1 MRRNLLRLIGLGLAA
16 VAVILYINSIGDD
29 GGDHGGDHGGS
40 NGRGETGGGTGPDPA
55 ARLRCAK
62 DSHIAAARATAAP
75 TSRETR
81 TPEQLATAWAQAR
94 SSALLAGL
102 HRVYEQPDRID
113 IAFDAEAHTVA
124 VLTFRS
130 YEPLGWHLDAVVAC
144 QQDRSSTPAAPPS
157 GP

>member
-1 MRRNLLRLIGLGLAA
+1 MRRNLLRLLGLGLAA

-29 GGDHGGDHGGS
+29 GG
-40 NGRGETGGGTGPDPA
+40 TGTDPA
-55 ARLRCAK
+55 ARLQCAK
-62 DSHIAAARATAAP
+62 NTRIAAAHATAAP
-75 TSRETR
+75 TTRETR
-81 TPEQLATAWAQAR
+81 TPEQLATAWAQTR
-94 SSALLAGL
+94 SSTLAAGL
-102 HRVYEQPDRID
+102 HRVYEQPDRLD

-144 QQDRSSTPAAPPS
+144 QQPLPGRSSTPATSPS